1 MERVELYCQERPRGE
16 ITLDPRGSRTRVRAS
31 MDDPG
36 DGLYRAALLGER
48 GELLLG
54 VLEPT
59 EGRLV
64 LRRELYSRD
73 IARLGPLR
81 RGEARRSFRFGEEA
95 WRETEEPDRLFRSP
109 FLRSRLTAC
118 RRAWWRREGDRLIL
132 ALPLEAGKPFP
143 LEILFC
149 LARVREVE
157 GMTCAV
163 YAFDGGEEPLPP

>member
-54 VLEPT
+54 VLEPA

-73 IARLGPLR
+73 IARLGPSAGGRPAAPSASGR
-81 RGEARRSFRFGEEA
+81 RPGGRRRSRTGSFA
-95 WRETEEPDRLFRSP
+95 
-109 FLRSRLTAC
+109 
-118 RRAWWRREGDRLIL
+118 
-132 ALPLEAGKPFP
+132 
-143 LEILFC
+143 
-149 LARVREVE
+149 
-157 GMTCAV
+157 
-163 YAFDGGEEPLPP
+163 PPSSAAA

>member
-95 WRETEEPDRLFRSP
+95 WRGREEPDRP
-109 FLRSRLTAC
+109 C
-118 RRAWWRREGDRLIL
+118 
-132 ALPLEAGKPFP
+132 
-143 LEILFC
+143 
-149 LARVREVE
+149 
-157 GMTCAV
+157 
-163 YAFDGGEEPLPP
+163 